1 MVLIFDTQIF
11 SISSLRSFLTL
22 ILLLNIGSYSLLAL
36 ASDGPPVKVTAST
49 TKGPTLSYLAKIGS
63 DTIMLDE
70 YYTQLQTG
78 MKEKFFHGKI
88 PEKELK
94 QFQRDLAEQMINKVL
109 YVREAKRRGI
119 EPNKEEVSQKIKN
132 LERKK
137 KNDTYWQEHKDQMI
151 KAARKGYEVDS
162 LVKQLEA
169 TIRGAVEPASPEVQN
184 FYKSNEDKFTAP
196 ERVKVHLI
204 MLKVDPSASGTDWDN
219 TAKFAGDLVKKIR
232 KGEKFEELA
241 RIHSGDDTAA
251 SGGDMG
257 YIHKGMMGDNAAAV
271 LDKMKLGEVSEPVY
285 LLEGIAVF
293 RLDDREQARVN
304 ELPRVEGPA
313 KELLRKEMAEK
324 AWKEFTANLR
334 KKTEIVL
341 NEAVFNIVQ

>member
-1 MVLIFDTQIF
+1 MQLLPEVKA
-11 SISSLRSFLTL
+11 LRFGSCINLLF
-22 ILLLNIGSYSLLAL
+22 LLLLAADSYIGLVLA
-36 ASDGPPVKVTAST
+36 ADSPPPVLKAGA
-49 TKGPTLSYLAKIGS
+49 KAAAPAANYLAKVGP

-70 YYTQLQTG
+70 YYEQLQVG

-94 QFQRDLAEQMINKVL
+94 QFQRDLVQQMINKTL
-109 YVREAKRRGI
+109 YVQEAKRRDI
-119 EPNKEEVSQKIKN
+119 APNKEEVLKKIKN

-151 KAARKGYEVDS
+151 KAARKGFEVDS

-169 TIRGAVEPASPEVQN
+169 SVRGAIEPATPEVQN
-184 FYKSNEDKFTAP
+184 YYKSNEDKFTAP

-204 MLKVDPSASGTDWDN
+204 MLKVDPSASSKEWDD
-219 TAKFAGDLVKKIR
+219 TAKLAGDLAKKIR

-241 RIHSGDDTAA
+241 RIHSGDDSAA

-257 YIHKGMMGDNAAAV
+257 YMHKGMMGDNAAAV
-271 LDKMKLGEVSEPVY
+271 LDKMKIGEVSEPVY

-304 ELPRVEGPA
+304 ELPRVQGPA
-313 KELLRKEMAEK
+313 KELLRKEMADK
-324 AWKEFTANLR
+324 AWKDFTSNLR
-334 KKTEIVL
+334 KKTDIVL
-341 NEAVFNIVQ
+341 NEAIF

>member
-1 MVLIFDTQIF
+1 MRLLPEAQTSIFASCVNLLF
-11 SISSLRSFLTL
+11 
-22 ILLLNIGSYSLLAL
+22 LLLLATDSHIGLVLA
-36 ASDGPPVKVTAST
+36 ADSPPPVSKAGAKAAAPTAN
-49 TKGPTLSYLAKIGS
+49 YLAKVGP

-70 YYTQLQTG
+70 YYEQLQVG

-94 QFQRDLAEQMINKVL
+94 QFQRDLAQQMINKTL
-109 YVREAKRRGI
+109 YVQEAKRRDI
-119 EPNKEEVSQKIKN
+119 APNKDEVSKKIKN

-151 KAARKGYEVDS
+151 KAARKGFEVDS

-169 TIRGAVEPASPEVQN
+169 SVRGAIEPATPEVQSY
-184 FYKSNEDKFTAP
+184 YKSNEDKFTAP

-204 MLKVDPSASGTDWDN
+204 MLKVDPSASSKEWDD
-219 TAKFAGDLVKKIR
+219 TAKLAGDLAKKIR

-241 RIHSGDDTAA
+241 RIHSGDDSAA

-257 YIHKGMMGDNAAAV
+257 YMHKGMMGDNAAAV
-271 LDKMKLGEVSEPVY
+271 LDKMKIGEVSEPVY

-304 ELPRVEGPA
+304 ELPRVQGPA
-313 KELLRKEMAEK
+313 KELLRKEMADK
-324 AWKEFTANLR
+324 AWKDFTSNLR
-334 KKTEIVL
+334 KKTDIIL
-341 NEAVFNIVQ
+341 NEAVF

>member
-1 MVLIFDTQIF
+1 MLS
-11 SISSLRSFLTL
+11 SINKSRSANSFRRFLTAIWFL
-22 ILLLNIGSYSLLAL
+22 SIISCNVPVFAANVTLPKST
-36 ASDGPPVKVTAST
+36 PPPSAVTN
-49 TKGPTLSYLAKIGS
+49 PMPNYLAKVGP
-63 DTIMLDE
+63 DTITLDE
-70 YYTQLQTG
+70 YYEQLQTG

-94 QFQRDLAEQMINKVL
+94 KFQRDLVQQMVNKVL
-109 YVREAKRRGI
+109 YTREANRRGI
-119 EPNKEEVSQKIKN
+119 SPNKDEVTKKIKN

-151 KAARKGYEVDS
+151 KAARKEYEVES
-162 LVKQLEA
+162 MVKQLEA
-169 TIRGAVEPASPEVQN
+169 SIRGAVEPATPEVQN
-184 FYKSNEDKFTAP
+184 YYKANEEKFTAP

-204 MLKVDPSASGTDWDN
+204 MLKVDPSASSKEWDD
-219 TAKFAGDLVKKIR
+219 TAKFAGELVKKIR
-232 KGEKFEELA
+232 QGEKFEELA

-271 LDKMKLGEVSEPVY
+271 LDKMKVGDLSEPVY

-324 AWKEFTANLR
+324 AWKEFTAGLR

-341 NEAVFNIVQ
+341 NEAVFQ

>member
-1 MVLIFDTQIF
+1 MLLPSEVQIP
-11 SISSLRSFLTL
+11 SINSFRFFLM
-22 ILLLNIGSYSLLAL
+22 IVLLLSASCYSAL
-36 ASDGPPVKVTAST
+36 APGADGAPSKTVTST
-49 TKGPTLSYLAKIGS
+49 AKAPIPNYLAKVGS
-63 DTIMLDE
+63 DIILLDE
-70 YYTQLQTG
+70 YYEQLQAG

-94 QFQRDLAEQMINKVL
+94 QFQRELAQQMINKVL
-109 YVREAKRRGI
+109 YVREAKQRGI
-119 EPNKEEVSQKIKN
+119 APNKEEVTQKIKN

-151 KAARKGYEVDS
+151 KAARKGYEIDS

-169 TIRGAVEPASPEVQN
+169 SVRGAVQPATPEVQN
-184 FYKSNEDKFTAP
+184 YYKTNEDKFTAP

-204 MLKVDPSASGTDWDN
+204 MLKVDPSASSKEWDD
-219 TAKFAGDLVKKIR
+219 TAKFAGDLTKKIR
-232 KGEKFEELA
+232 QGEKFEELA

-324 AWKEFTANLR
+324 AWKEFTVNLR

-341 NEAVFNIVQ
+341 NESVF

>member
-1 MVLIFDTQIF
+1 MRLLPEGQTSIFASCINLF
-11 SISSLRSFLTL
+11 F
-22 ILLLNIGSYSLLAL
+22 LLLLVTDSYVGLAL
-36 ASDGPPVKVTAST
+36 AADTPPPVSKAGAKAATPAANYFAKV
-49 TKGPTLSYLAKIGS
+49 GP

-70 YYTQLQTG
+70 YYEKLQVG

-94 QFQRDLAEQMINKVL
+94 QFQRDLAQQMINRTL
-109 YVREAKRRGI
+109 YVQEAKRRDI
-119 EPNKEEVSQKIKN
+119 TPNKEEVSKKIKN

-151 KAARKGYEVDS
+151 KVARKGFEVDS

-169 TIRGAVEPASPEVQN
+169 SVRAAIEPATPEVQN
-184 FYKSNEDKFTAP
+184 YYKSNEDKFTAP

-204 MLKVDPSASGTDWDN
+204 MLKVDPSASTKEWDD
-219 TAKFAGDLVKKIR
+219 TAKLAGDLAKKIR

-241 RIHSGDDTAA
+241 RIHSGDDSAA

-257 YIHKGMMGDNAAAV
+257 YMHKGMMGDNAATV
-271 LDKMKLGEVSEPVY
+271 LDKMKIGEVSEPVY

-304 ELPRVEGPA
+304 ELPRVQGPA
-313 KELLRKEMAEK
+313 KELLRKEMADK
-324 AWKEFTANLR
+324 AWKDFTSNLR
-334 KKTEIVL
+334 KKTDIVL
-341 NEAVFNIVQ
+341 NEAIF

>member
-1 MVLIFDTQIF
+1 MRLPHAQIPA
-11 SISSLRSFLTL
+11 SSTIVNWLTL
-22 ILLLNIGSYSLLAL
+22 LLLFAVATCSEFVCAAVGVAL
-36 ASDGPPVKVTAST
+36 PSSKSTADT
-49 TKGPTLSYLAKIGS
+49 TKAPVPNYLAKVGP

-70 YYTQLQTG
+70 YYEQLQVG

-94 QFQRDLAEQMINKVL
+94 QFQRDLAQQMINKTL
-109 YVREAKRRGI
+109 YVQEARRRGMT
-119 EPNKEEVSQKIKN
+119 PNKEEVLKKIKN

-151 KAARKGYEVDS
+151 KTARNGFELDS
-162 LVKQLEA
+162 LSKQLEA
-169 TIRGAVEPASPEVQN
+169 SVRSAIEPATPEVQN
-184 FYKSNEDKFTAP
+184 YYKSNEDKFTAP

-204 MLKVDPSASGTDWDN
+204 MLKVDPSASTKEWDD
-219 TAKFAGDLVKKIR
+219 TAKLAGDLAKKIR

-257 YIHKGMMGDNAAAV
+257 YIHKGMMGDNAAVV
-271 LDKMKLGEVSEPVY
+271 LDTMKIGEVSEPVY

-313 KELLRKEMAEK
+313 KELLRKEMADK
-324 AWKEFTANLR
+324 AWKDFTANLR
-334 KKTEIVL
+334 KKTDIVL
-341 NEAVFNIVQ
+341 NEAVF

>member
-1 MVLIFDTQIF
+1 MLSLIKIYN
-11 SISSLRSFLTL
+11 SRSFLT
-22 ILLLNIGSYSLLAL
+22 ILFLSTISCSVPLFA
-36 ASDGPPVKVTAST
+36 ASISKLTPSKITNPM
-49 TKGPTLSYLAKIGS
+49 PNYLAKVGS
-63 DTIMLDE
+63 DTIITLDE
-70 YYTQLQTG
+70 YYEQLQTG

-94 QFQRDLAEQMINKVL
+94 QFQRNLAQQMINKVL
-109 YVREAKRRGI
+109 YTREANRRGI
-119 EPNKEEVSQKIKN
+119 TPNKDEVTKKIKN

-151 KAARKGYEVDS
+151 KVARKEYEVES
-162 LVKQLEA
+162 MIKQLEA
-169 TIRGAVEPASPEVQN
+169 SIRDAVEPATPEVQN
-184 FYKSNEDKFTAP
+184 YYKTNEEKFTAP

-204 MLKVDPSASGTDWDN
+204 MLKVDPSASSKEWDD
-219 TAKFAGDLVKKIR
+219 TAKFAGELVNKIR
-232 KGEKFEELA
+232 QGEKFEELA

-271 LDKMKLGEVSEPVY
+271 LEKMKVGDISEPVY
-285 LLEGIAVF
+285 LLEGIAIF
-293 RLDDREQARVN
+293 RLDDREEARVN

-324 AWKEFTANLR
+324 AWKEFTAGLR

-341 NEAVFNIVQ
+341 NEAVFQ

>member
-1 MVLIFDTQIF
+1 MRFPYNAKMPTFFSVLMVVFF
-11 SISSLRSFLTL
+11 
-22 ILLLNIGSYSLLAL
+22 LLLN
-36 ASDGPPVKVTAST
+36 TAIFAAADISGVPST
-49 TKGPTLSYLAKIGS
+49 SKAVANIPKAPIPNYLAKVGP

-70 YYTQLQTG
+70 YYEQLQVG

-94 QFQRDLAEQMINKVL
+94 QFQRDLAQQMINKTL
-109 YVREAKRRGI
+109 YVQEAKRRGI
-119 EPNKEEVSQKIKN
+119 TPNTEEVSKKIKN

-137 KNDTYWQEHKDQMI
+137 KNDPYWQEHKDQMI
-151 KAARKGYEVDS
+151 KVGRKGFEVDS

-169 TIRGAVEPASPEVQN
+169 SVRGAIEPATPEVQN
-184 FYKSNEDKFTAP
+184 YYKSNEDKFTAP

-204 MLKVDPSASGTDWDN
+204 MLKVDPSASSKEWDD
-219 TAKFAGDLVKKIR
+219 TAKLAGDLAKKIR

-241 RIHSGDDTAA
+241 RIHSGDDSAA

-257 YIHKGMMGDNAAAV
+257 YMHKGMMGDNAAAV
-271 LDKMKLGEVSEPVY
+271 LDKMKIGEVSEPVY

-304 ELPRVEGPA
+304 ELPRVQGPA
-313 KELLRKEMAEK
+313 KELLRKEMADK
-324 AWKEFTANLR
+324 AWKDFTSNLR
-334 KKTEIVL
+334 KKTDIIL
-341 NEAVFNIVQ
+341 NEAVF